1 MIQRIQSVYLLV
13 VTILLIVCMCT
24 PVGAYIAEDYSVS
37 KFTNLCVVSAGGVK
51 DYAPW
56 AMFVILVVA
65 ALLSFTTIFMF
76 KKRMLQIRM
85 SIFNSLLLVGYYI
98 AFFAFYFA
106 LKNDENLFRIGWA
119 LCLPLVSIILNILAI
134 RSIGRDEVMV
144 KAADRLR

>member
-37 KFTNLCVVSAGGVK
+37 KFTNLCIVSADGVK

-76 KKRMLQIRM
+76 KKRMT
-85 SIFNSLLLVGYYI
+85 IFSTILLVGYYATLI
-98 AFFAFYFA
+98 TFIFM
-106 LKNDENLFRIGWA
+106 LKDDSMTFSASWT
-119 LCLPLVSIILNILAI
+119 LCLPFVAIILNWLAI
-134 RSIGRDEVMV
+134 RAIGKDEVLV
-144 KAADRLR
+144 KAYDRLR